1 MLETDIFPSVYNEAP
16 SEYPETG
23 HSCLQEEELPEVSRK
38 KGVHQP
44 GRLQY
49 Y

>member
-1 MLETDIFPSVYNEAP
+1 MLETDIFPSAYNEAP

-23 HSCLQEEELPEVSRK
+23 HSCLQEEELPDVSRK